1 VEMLSFSSLP
11 STLPGETFT
20 PLVEHIRAVPGCRVV
35 LSAPTMR
42 YPKEGEDEKEQGMF
56 LIMVGWESLEAHEMG
71 KSDVGFAKLPMWI
84 WKKVEMHHVRWV
96 RVGDGAEGSDRA
108 KL

>member
-1 VEMLSFSSLP
+1 MQ
-11 STLPGETFT
+11 
-20 PLVEHIRAVPGCRVV
+20 
-35 LSAPTMR
+35 
-42 YPKEGEDEKEQGMF
+42 YPEEGEDAKEQGMF
-56 LIMVGWESLEAHEMG
+56 LIMVGWESLEAHERG
-71 KSDVGFAKLPMWI
+71 KSDEGFAKLPMWI